1 MALISR
7 LSRLLRADL
16 HAVLD
21 RIEEPELLLRQAI
34 REMDDV
40 LVQDEQRGR
49 LMQQQRRQLSI
60 RQNQL
65 EQELNL
71 IEEKLGV
78 CFRSNEEELA
88 RKLIRRRLET
98 QQLCRNLTQQHKTL
112 EESIDELSG
121 QLEQNRGR
129 LDSMRR
135 RAELLITGDKGEH
148 PEGDWGMPNHRVGDE
163 DVEMA
168 FLQEKQQRSQT

>member
-1 MALISR
+1 MVLISL
-7 LSRLLRADL
+7 LSRLFRADL

-34 REMDDV
+34 REMDDL
-40 LVQDEQRGR
+40 LVQDEQRSR
-49 LMQQQRRQLSI
+49 LMQQQQRQLSA
-60 RQNQL
+60 RQDQL
-65 EQELNL
+65 EQQLSQ

-98 QQLCRNLTQQHKTL
+98 QQLCSHLTEKRKTL

-129 LDSMRR
+129 LDSMRQS
-135 RAELLITGDKGEH
+135 AELLTTGDKGQR
-148 PEGDWGMPNHRVGDE
+148 PEDDWSMQGQRIADE
-163 DVEMA
+163 EVEVA
-168 FLQEKQQRSQT
+168 FLHEKQQRSQT

>member
-1 MALISR
+1 MLLISR
-7 LSRLLRADL
+7 LSRLFRADL

-34 REMDDV
+34 REMDD
-40 LVQDEQRGR
+40 LLLQDERRGR
-49 LMQQQRRQLSI
+49 LMQQQQKQMSV

-65 EQELNL
+65 EQELSR

-98 QQLCRNLTQQHKTL
+98 QQLCGHLTEKRKTL
-112 EESIDELSG
+112 KESIDELGG
-121 QLEQNRGR
+121 QLEQNRVR
-129 LDSMRR
+129 LDSMRQ
-135 RAELLITGDKGEH
+135 RAELLINGDKGQH
-148 PEGDWGMPNHRVGDE
+148 PQDDWSMPDHRVAEE
-163 DVEMA
+163 DVEVA
-168 FLQEKQQRSQT
+168 FLHEKQQRSRT

>member
-1 MALISR
+1 MVLISR
-7 LSRLLRADL
+7 LSRLFRADL

-34 REMDDV
+34 REMDDL
-40 LVQDEQRGR
+40 LVQDEQRSR
-49 LMQQQRRQLSI
+49 LMQQQQKQLSV

-65 EQELNL
+65 EQELNR

-98 QQLCRNLTQQHKTL
+98 RQLCRHLTEKRNTL
-112 EESIDELSG
+112 EEGIDELRG
-121 QLEQNRGR
+121 QLEQNRVR
-129 LDSMRR
+129 LDSMRQ
-135 RAELLITGDKGEH
+135 RAELLISGDKGQR
-148 PEGDWGMPNHRVGDE
+148 PEEDWSMPDHRVADE
-163 DVEMA
+163 DVEVA
-168 FLQEKQQRSQT
+168 FLHEKQQRSQT